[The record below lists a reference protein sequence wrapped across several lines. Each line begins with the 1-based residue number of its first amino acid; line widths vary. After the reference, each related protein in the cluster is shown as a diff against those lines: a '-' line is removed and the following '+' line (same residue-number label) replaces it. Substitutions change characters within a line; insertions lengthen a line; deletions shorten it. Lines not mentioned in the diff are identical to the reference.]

1 MLFASA
7 PILKIY
13 FTTAIH
19 PHGVWH
25 VVAYI
30 LAPVSAQELT
40 EVAIPCVRGR
50 VQLDILFWCLEAS
63 LFFTVPSACRFRTS
77 GDCLSNCNPSAASLL
92 MCGDTTLFCCAQQ
105 P

>member
-1 MLFASA
+1 MFASA

-13 FTTAIH
+13 FTTASH
-19 PHGVWH
+19 PLSVRH

-40 EVAIPCVRGR
+40 EVAVPCVRGR

-77 GDCLSNCNPSAASLL
+77 GDCLSNSNPSAASLL
-92 MCGDTTLFCCAQQ
+92 MCGDTTLFCCA
-105 P
+105 